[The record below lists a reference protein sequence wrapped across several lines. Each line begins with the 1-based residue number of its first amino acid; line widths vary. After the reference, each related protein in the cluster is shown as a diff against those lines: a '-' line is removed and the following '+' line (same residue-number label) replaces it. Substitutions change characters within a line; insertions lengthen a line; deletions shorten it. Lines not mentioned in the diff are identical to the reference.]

1 MGDLAKEKAKL
12 RVGVICGGSS
22 SEHSVSCLS
31 AASLLKSID
40 RKLFAVTLIGITQKG
55 KWVRLKDDPSLIS
68 LNGADLPVVPTDA
81 PEISLSEIKAE
92 IDLAFPVVHG
102 TFGEDGTLQSIL
114 DQAGIVYVGSGEN
127 ASRDGFDKGVSR
139 KIFSDAG
146 IPSTKTKI
154 LLMADWRNQQN
165 QQIKI
170 TSEIEV
176 EFELPLFVKPSRSG
190 SSQGVAKVKSWNQLE
205 RAINDAFAH
214 DDKVLIEE
222 MISGR
227 EVECGVL
234 GSKASA
240 VGEIKILGNHEF
252 YDFEAKYLDDATKLI
267 VPAEIPDEIAN
278 QIRAYAIQAFNL
290 IGAEGLAR
298 VDFFLN
304 ADGSLVLNEINTM
317 PGFTATSMYPRLW
330 QATGITYVNLITELI
345 SVAQKKVK

>member
-1 MGDLAKEKAKL
+1 
-12 RVGVICGGSS
+12 
-22 SEHSVSCLS
+22 SVSCLS

-40 RKLFAVTLIGITQKG
+40 RDHFEVTLIGITQQG

-68 LNGADLPVVPTDA
+68 LKGDQLPIVPTDA

-92 IDLAFPVVHG
+92 IDIAFPVVHG

-114 DQAGIVYVGSGEN
+114 DQAEIVYVGSGEI
-127 ASRDGFDKGVSR
+127 ASRAGFDKGVSR

-154 LLMADWRNQQN
+154 LLMADWKIQQS
-165 QQIKI
+165 QIE
-170 TSEIEV
+170 SEIKV
-176 EFELPLFVKPSRSG
+176 VFNLPLCVKPSRSG
-190 SSQGVAKVKSWNQLE
+190 SSQGVAKVKSWEQLSG
-205 RAINDAFAH
+205 AINDAFTH
-214 DDKVLIEE
+214 DGKVLIEE

-267 VPAEIPDEIAN
+267 VPAEIPDESAD
-278 QIRAYAIQAFNL
+278 QIRALAIQAFNL
-290 IGAEGLAR
+290 IGAKGLAR
-298 VDFFLN
+298 VDFFLKD
-304 ADGSLVLNEINTM
+304 DGSLILNEINTM

-330 QATGITYVNLITELI
+330 QASGITYQNLITELLR
-345 SVAQKKVK
+345 VAQNKS

>member
-1 MGDLAKEKAKL
+1 MGDPAKEKAKL
-12 RVGVICGGSS
+12 KVGVICGGAS

-31 AASLLKSID
+31 AASLLKAID
-40 RKLFAVTLIGITQKG
+40 RELFEVTLIGITQEG

-68 LNGADLPVVPTDA
+68 LNGDELPVVPSDG
-81 PEISLSEIKAE
+81 PEISLTEISAE

-114 DQAGIVYVGSGEN
+114 DKAGIVYVGSGEI
-127 ASRDGFDKGVSR
+127 ASRYGFDKGVSR
-139 KIFSDAG
+139 KIYSDAG
-146 IPSTKTKI
+146 IPSTKTEI
-154 LLMADWRNQQN
+154 LLIADWKIQQKRIVN
-165 QQIKI
+165 
-170 TSEIEV
+170 EIEV

-190 SSQGVAKVKSWNQLE
+190 SSQGVAKVKSWDQLE
-205 RAINDAFAH
+205 IAVNDAFTH
-214 DDKVLIEE
+214 DDKVLVEE

-240 VGEIKILGNHEF
+240 IGEIKILGNHEF

-267 VPAEIPDEIAN
+267 VPAEITEEAAN
-278 QIRAYAIQAFNL
+278 QIRAYALQAFNL

-298 VDFFLN
+298 VDFFLKS
-304 ADGSLVLNEINTM
+304 DGSLVLNEINTM

-330 QATGITYVNLITELI
+330 QASGITYQNLITELI
-345 SVAQKKVK
+345 KLAQEKVK

>member
-1 MGDLAKEKAKL
+1 MGDVAKVKVKL
-12 RVGVICGGSS
+12 KVGVICGGAS

-40 RKLFAVTLIGITQKG
+40 RDHFEVTLIGITQKG

-68 LNGADLPVVPTDA
+68 LNGDQLPVVPTGA
-81 PEISLSEIKAE
+81 PEISLSEIKVE
-92 IDLAFPVVHG
+92 IDVAFPVVHG
-102 TFGEDGTLQSIL
+102 TFGEDGTLQAIL
-114 DQAGIVYVGSGEN
+114 DQAGIVYVGSGEI
-127 ASRDGFDKGVSR
+127 ASRAGFDKGVSR

-146 IPSTKTKI
+146 IPSTNTKI
-154 LLMADWRNQQN
+154 LLVTDWKIRQSKIENE
-165 QQIKI
+165 IK
-170 TSEIEV
+170 V

-190 SSQGVAKVKSWNQLE
+190 SSQGVAKVKSWEQLSG
-205 RAINDAFAH
+205 AINDAFTH

-252 YDFEAKYLDDATKLI
+252 YDFEAKYLDDATQLI
-267 VPAEIPDEIAN
+267 VPAEIPDESAN
-278 QIRAYAIQAFNL
+278 QIKVLAIQAFNL

-298 VDFFLN
+298 VDFFLKD
-304 ADGSLVLNEINTM
+304 DGSLILNEINTM

-330 QATGITYVNLITELI
+330 QASGITYQNLITELLR
-345 SVAQKKVK
+345 VAQNKS

>member
-1 MGDLAKEKAKL
+1 MGDVAKVKVKL
-12 RVGVICGGSS
+12 KVGVICGGAS

-40 RKLFAVTLIGITQKG
+40 RDYFEVALIGITQKG

-68 LNGADLPVVPTDA
+68 LKGDQLPVVPTDA

-92 IDLAFPVVHG
+92 IDVAFPVVHG
-102 TFGEDGTLQSIL
+102 TFGEDGTLQAIL
-114 DQAGIVYVGSGEN
+114 DQAGIVYVGSGEI
-127 ASRDGFDKGVSR
+127 ASRAGFDKGVSR

-154 LLMADWRNQQN
+154 LLMADWKIQQS
-165 QQIKI
+165 QIEN
-170 TSEIEV
+170 EIKV

-190 SSQGVAKVKSWNQLE
+190 SSQGITKVKNWDQLE
-205 RAINDAFAH
+205 GAVNDAFTH

-252 YDFEAKYLDDATKLI
+252 YDFEAKYLDDATQLI
-267 VPAEIPDEIAN
+267 VPAEIPDESAN
-278 QIRAYAIQAFNL
+278 QIKVLAIQAFNL

-298 VDFFLN
+298 VDFFLKD
-304 ADGSLVLNEINTM
+304 DGSLILNEINTM

-330 QATGITYVNLITELI
+330 QASGITYQNLITELLR
-345 SVAQKKVK
+345 VAQQKS

>member
-1 MGDLAKEKAKL
+1 MGDVAKL
-12 RVGVICGGSS
+12 KVGVICGGAS

-40 RKLFAVTLIGITQKG
+40 RDHFEVTLIGITQKG

-68 LNGADLPVVPTDA
+68 LNGDQLPVVPTDA
-81 PEISLSEIKAE
+81 PEISLSEISKE

-114 DQAGIVYVGSGEN
+114 DHAGIIYVGSGEN
-127 ASRDGFDKGVSR
+127 ASRAGFDKGVSR

-154 LLMADWRNQQN
+154 LLMADWEIQQS
-165 QQIKI
+165 QIEN
-170 TSEIEV
+170 EIKV

-190 SSQGVAKVKSWNQLE
+190 SSQGVAKVKSWEQLSG
-205 RAINDAFAH
+205 AINDAFTH

-252 YDFEAKYLDDATKLI
+252 YDFEAKYLDDATQLI
-267 VPAEIPDEIAN
+267 VPAEIPDESAN
-278 QIRAYAIQAFNL
+278 QIKVLAIQAFNL

-298 VDFFLN
+298 VDFFLKD
-304 ADGSLVLNEINTM
+304 DGSLILNEINTM

-330 QATGITYVNLITELI
+330 QASGITYQNLITELLR
-345 SVAQKKVK
+345 VAQNKS

>member
-1 MGDLAKEKAKL
+1 MGDSTAVKL
-12 RVGVICGGSS
+12 KVGVICGGAS

-40 RKLFAVTLIGITQKG
+40 REQFEVMLIGITQNG

-68 LNGADLPVVPTDA
+68 LNGDQLPVVPTNA
-81 PEISLSEIKAE
+81 PEISLSEMKAE

-102 TFGEDGTLQSIL
+102 TYGEDGTLQSIL
-114 DQAGIVYVGSGEN
+114 DQAGIVYVGSGEA

-139 KIFSDAG
+139 KIFSEAG

-154 LLMADWRNQQN
+154 LLMDDW
-165 QQIKI
+165 KI
-170 TSEIEV
+170 QEVKIVSEIKV

-190 SSQGVAKVKSWNQLE
+190 SSQGVAKVKSWDQLE
-205 RAINDAFAH
+205 IAITDAFSH

-252 YDFEAKYLDDATKLI
+252 YDFEAKYFDDATKLI
-267 VPAEIPDEIAN
+267 VTDEIPEESAN
-278 QIRAYAIQAFNL
+278 QIREFAIQAFNL
-290 IGAEGLAR
+290 IAAKGLAR
-298 VDFFLN
+298 VDFFLKE
-304 ADGSLVLNEINTM
+304 DGNLVLNEINTM

-330 QATGITYVNLITELI
+330 QASGITYQALITELI
-345 SVAQKKVK
+345 KDAQNKS

>member
-1 MGDLAKEKAKL
+1 MGDISKL
-12 RVGVICGGSS
+12 RVGVICGGAS

-40 RKLFAVTLIGITQKG
+40 RDLFEVALIGITQEG
-55 KWVRLKDDPSLIS
+55 KWVRLKDDPELIS
-68 LNGADLPVVPTDA
+68 INGDELPVVPTDA
-81 PEISLSEIKAE
+81 PEISLSEISQE

-114 DQAGIVYVGSGEN
+114 DHAGIVYVGSGEN

-139 KIFSDAG
+139 KIYSDAG
-146 IPSTKTKI
+146 IPSTKTEI
-154 LLMADWRNQQN
+154 LLMADWKIQQK
-165 QQIKI
+165 QIVN
-170 TSEIEV
+170 EIEV

-190 SSQGVAKVKSWNQLE
+190 SSQGVAKVKSWEQLE
-205 RAINDAFAH
+205 VAINDAFTH

-234 GSKASA
+234 GAKASA
-240 VGEIKILGNHEF
+240 IGEIKILGNHEF

-267 VPAEIPDEIAN
+267 VPAEIPEEVAN

-290 IGAEGLAR
+290 IGADGLAR
-298 VDFFLN
+298 VDFFLKS
-304 ADGSLVLNEINTM
+304 DGSLVLNEINTM

-330 QATGITYVNLITELI
+330 QASGITYQNLITELI
-345 SVAQKKVK
+345 KLAQKKVK

>member
-1 MGDLAKEKAKL
+1 MGDSAQVTVKL
-12 RVGVICGGSS
+12 RVGVICGGAS
-22 SEHSVSCLS
+22 SEHSISCLS

-40 RKLFAVTLIGITQKG
+40 REIFEVTLIGITQKG

-68 LNGADLPVVPTDA
+68 LKGDQLPVVPTDA

-92 IDLAFPVVHG
+92 IEIAFPVVHG
-102 TFGEDGTLQSIL
+102 TFGEDGTLQAIL

-127 ASRDGFDKGVSR
+127 ASRAGFDKGVSR
-139 KIFSDAG
+139 KIYSDAG
-146 IPSTKTKI
+146 IPSTKTQI
-154 LLMADWRNQQN
+154 LLLADWKIQQS
-165 QQIKI
+165 QIE
-170 TSEIEV
+170 SEIEV

-190 SSQGVAKVKSWNQLE
+190 SSQGVAKVKSWEQLSG
-205 RAINDAFAH
+205 AINDAFTH
-214 DDKVLIEE
+214 DNKVLIEE

-267 VPAEIPDEIAN
+267 VPAEIPDQSAN
-278 QIRAYAIQAFNL
+278 QIRVLAIQAFNL

-298 VDFFLN
+298 VDFFLKE
-304 ADGSLVLNEINTM
+304 DGSLILNEINTM

-330 QATGITYVNLITELI
+330 QASGITYQNLITELLR
-345 SVAQKKVK
+345 VAQNKS

>member
-1 MGDLAKEKAKL
+1 MGDVAKL
-12 RVGVICGGSS
+12 KVGVICGGAS

-40 RKLFAVTLIGITQKG
+40 RDHFEVTLIGITQKG
-55 KWVRLKDDPSLIS
+55 KWVRLKDEPSLIS
-68 LNGADLPVVPTDA
+68 LKGDQLPVVPTDA

-92 IDLAFPVVHG
+92 IDVAFPVVHG
-102 TFGEDGTLQSIL
+102 TFGEDGTLQAIL
-114 DQAGIVYVGSGEN
+114 DQAGIVYVGSGEI
-127 ASRDGFDKGVSR
+127 ASRAGFDKGVSR

-154 LLMADWRNQQN
+154 LLIADW
-165 QQIKI
+165 KI
-170 TSEIEV
+170 GQSKIEIEIKA

-190 SSQGVAKVKSWNQLE
+190 SSQGVAKVKSWDQLSG
-205 RAINDAFAH
+205 AINDAFTH

-252 YDFEAKYLDDATKLI
+252 YDFEAKYLDDATQLI
-267 VPAEIPDEIAN
+267 VPAEIPDESAN
-278 QIRAYAIQAFNL
+278 QIKVLAIQAFNL

-298 VDFFLN
+298 VDFFLKD
-304 ADGSLVLNEINTM
+304 DGSLILNEINTM

-330 QATGITYVNLITELI
+330 QASGITYQNLITELI
-345 SVAQKKVK
+345 KVAQNKS

>member
-1 MGDLAKEKAKL
+1 MGDVAKVKVKL
-12 RVGVICGGSS
+12 KVGVICGGAS

-40 RKLFAVTLIGITQKG
+40 RDYFEVALIGITQKG

-68 LNGADLPVVPTDA
+68 LKGDQLPVVPTDA
-81 PEISLSEIKAE
+81 PEISLSEIKVE
-92 IDLAFPVVHG
+92 IDVAFPVVHG
-102 TFGEDGTLQSIL
+102 TFGEDGTLQAIL
-114 DQAGIVYVGSGEN
+114 DQAGIVYVGSGEI
-127 ASRDGFDKGVSR
+127 ASRAGFDKGVSR

-154 LLMADWRNQQN
+154 LLMADWKIQQS
-165 QQIKI
+165 QIEN
-170 TSEIEV
+170 EIKV

-190 SSQGVAKVKSWNQLE
+190 SSQGVAKVKSWVQLSG
-205 RAINDAFAH
+205 AINDAFTH

-252 YDFEAKYLDDATKLI
+252 YDFEAKYLDDATQLI
-267 VPAEIPDEIAN
+267 VPAEIPDESAN
-278 QIRAYAIQAFNL
+278 QIKVLAIQAFNL

-298 VDFFLN
+298 VDFFLKD
-304 ADGSLVLNEINTM
+304 DGSLILNEINTM

-330 QATGITYVNLITELI
+330 QASGITYQNLITELLR
-345 SVAQKKVK
+345 VAQNKS

>member
-1 MGDLAKEKAKL
+1 MGDVAKVKVKL
-12 RVGVICGGSS
+12 KVGVICGGAS

-40 RKLFAVTLIGITQKG
+40 RDHFEVTLIGITQKG

-68 LNGADLPVVPTDA
+68 LNGDQLPVVPTDA
-81 PEISLSEIKAE
+81 PEISLSEIKVE
-92 IDLAFPVVHG
+92 IDVAFPVVHG
-102 TFGEDGTLQSIL
+102 TFGEDGTLQAIL
-114 DQAGIVYVGSGEN
+114 DQAGIVYVGSGEI
-127 ASRDGFDKGVSR
+127 ASRAGFDKGVSR

-154 LLMADWRNQQN
+154 LLMADWKIQQS
-165 QQIKI
+165 QIEN
-170 TSEIEV
+170 EIKV

-190 SSQGVAKVKSWNQLE
+190 SSQGVAKVKSWEQLSG
-205 RAINDAFAH
+205 AINDAFTH

-252 YDFEAKYLDDATKLI
+252 YDFEAKYLDDATQLI
-267 VPAEIPDEIAN
+267 VPAEIPDESAN
-278 QIRAYAIQAFNL
+278 QIKVLAIQAFNL

-298 VDFFLN
+298 VDFFLKD
-304 ADGSLVLNEINTM
+304 DGSLILNEINTM

-330 QATGITYVNLITELI
+330 QASGITYQNLITELLR
-345 SVAQKKVK
+345 VAQNKS

>member
-1 MGDLAKEKAKL
+1 MGDVAKVKVKL
-12 RVGVICGGSS
+12 KVGVICGGAS

-40 RKLFAVTLIGITQKG
+40 RDHFEVTLIGITQKG
-55 KWVRLKDDPSLIS
+55 KWVRLKDEPSLIS
-68 LNGADLPVVPTDA
+68 LKGDQLPVVPTDA
-81 PEISLSEIKAE
+81 PEISLSEIKTE
-92 IDLAFPVVHG
+92 IDVAFPVVHG
-102 TFGEDGTLQSIL
+102 TFGEDGTLQAIL
-114 DQAGIVYVGSGEN
+114 DQAGIVYVGSGEI
-127 ASRDGFDKGVSR
+127 ASRAGFDKGVSR

-154 LLMADWRNQQN
+154 LLMADWKIQQS
-165 QQIKI
+165 QIEN
-170 TSEIEV
+170 EIKV
-176 EFELPLFVKPSRSG
+176 EFNLPLFVKPSRSG
-190 SSQGVAKVKSWNQLE
+190 SSQGVAKVKSWEQLSG
-205 RAINDAFAH
+205 AINDAFTH

-252 YDFEAKYLDDATKLI
+252 YDFEAKYLDDATQLI
-267 VPAEIPDEIAN
+267 VPAEIPDKSAN
-278 QIRAYAIQAFNL
+278 RIKVLAIQAFNL

-298 VDFFLN
+298 VDFFLKD
-304 ADGSLVLNEINTM
+304 DGSLILNEINTM

-330 QATGITYVNLITELI
+330 QASGITYQNLITELI
-345 SVAQKKVK
+345 RVAQNKS

>member
-1 MGDLAKEKAKL
+1 MGDVAKVKVKL
-12 RVGVICGGSS
+12 KVGVICGGAS

-40 RKLFAVTLIGITQKG
+40 RDHFEVTLIGITQKG

-68 LNGADLPVVPTDA
+68 LNGDQLPVVPTGA

-92 IDLAFPVVHG
+92 IDVAFPVVHG
-102 TFGEDGTLQSIL
+102 TFGEDGTLQAIL
-114 DQAGIVYVGSGEN
+114 DQAGIVYVGSGEI
-127 ASRDGFDKGVSR
+127 ASRAGFDKGVSR

-154 LLMADWRNQQN
+154 LLMADWKIQQS
-165 QQIKI
+165 QIEN
-170 TSEIEV
+170 EIKV

-190 SSQGVAKVKSWNQLE
+190 SSQGVAKVKSWEQLSG
-205 RAINDAFAH
+205 AINDAFTH

-252 YDFEAKYLDDATKLI
+252 YDFEAKYLDDATQLI
-267 VPAEIPDEIAN
+267 VPAEIPDESAN
-278 QIRAYAIQAFNL
+278 QIKVLAIQAFNL

-298 VDFFLN
+298 VDFFLKD
-304 ADGSLVLNEINTM
+304 DGSLILNEINTM

-330 QATGITYVNLITELI
+330 QASGITYVNLITELI
-345 SVAQKKVK
+345 RVAQKKVK

>member
-1 MGDLAKEKAKL
+1 MGDPAKEKAKL
-12 RVGVICGGSS
+12 RVGVICGGDS

-40 RKLFAVTLIGITQKG
+40 REIFEVTLIGITQEG

-68 LNGADLPVVPTDA
+68 LNGDELPVVPIDA
-81 PEISLSEIKAE
+81 PEISLSEIGAE

-114 DQAGIVYVGSGEN
+114 DKAGIVYVGSGEN

-139 KIFSDAG
+139 KIYSDAG

-154 LLMADWRNQQN
+154 LLMTDWKVQQSR
-165 QQIKI
+165 IA
-170 TSEIEV
+170 SEIKV

-190 SSQGVAKVKSWNQLE
+190 SSQGVAKVKNWDQLE
-205 RAINDAFAH
+205 GAVNDAFSH

-240 VGEIKILGNHEF
+240 IGEIIILGNHEF
-252 YDFEAKYLDDATKLI
+252 YDFEAKYLDDATTVKIPAAIPEEDAQLI
-267 VPAEIPDEIAN
+267 QIA
-278 QIRAYAIQAFNL
+278 AMQAFDAL
-290 IGAEGLAR
+290 GCSGLAR
-298 VDFFLN
+298 CDFFYTDDN
-304 ADGSLVLNEINTM
+304 QIIINEINTM
-317 PGFTATSMYPRLW
+317 PGFTGTSVYPKLW
-330 QATGITYVNLITELI
+330 HATGVSYSALI
-345 SVAQKKVK
+345 SGLIDSALNK

>member
-1 MGDLAKEKAKL
+1 M
-12 RVGVICGGSS
+12 
-22 SEHSVSCLS
+22 
-31 AASLLKSID
+31 
-40 RKLFAVTLIGITQKG
+40 LIGITQNG

-68 LNGADLPVVPTDA
+68 LNGDQLPVVPTNA
-81 PEISLSEIKAE
+81 PEISLSEMKAE

-102 TFGEDGTLQSIL
+102 TYGEDGTLQSIL
-114 DQAGIVYVGSGEN
+114 DQAGIVYVGSGEA

-139 KIFSDAG
+139 KIFSEAG

-154 LLMADWRNQQN
+154 LLMDDW
-165 QQIKI
+165 KI
-170 TSEIEV
+170 QEVKIVSEIKV

-190 SSQGVAKVKSWNQLE
+190 SSQGVAKVKSWDQLE
-205 RAINDAFAH
+205 IAITDAFSH

-267 VPAEIPDEIAN
+267 VPAEIPEESAN
-278 QIRAYAIQAFNL
+278 QIREFAIQAFNL
-290 IGAEGLAR
+290 IAAKGLAR
-298 VDFFLN
+298 VDFFLKE
-304 ADGSLVLNEINTM
+304 DGNLVLNEINTM

-330 QATGITYVNLITELI
+330 QASGITYQALITELI
-345 SVAQKKVK
+345 KDAQNKS